1 VSAQATLDLIGGNAY
16 GVVDLPRG
24 LGELGAGDALPAGT
38 YTIGLTH
45 EENGY
50 SGPPWTV
57 CCGDGRAIAGHVP
70 SREIAQA
77 IADALNREFPA

>member
-1 VSAQATLDLIGGNAY
+1 MSAQPTLNLAGGSAY
-16 GVVDLPRG
+16 GVVDQPRG
-24 LGELGAGDALPAGT
+24 QGELGAGDALPPGP

-45 EENGY
+45 EEYGY

-57 CCGDGRAIAGHVP
+57 CCGDGRAIVGHVP

-77 IADALNREFPA
+77 IADVLNREFPA